1 MKTLAP
7 ATQTQAN
14 NILQILRDERI
25 SKEQLQEAATQY
37 GLPLTRV
44 LQLPPKSLQQLVAAG
59 SALAA

>member
-14 NILQILRDERI
+14 NMLQILRDERI
-25 SKEQLQEAATQY
+25 SKEQLQEATTKY
-37 GLPLTRV
+37 GLPFTRV
-44 LQLPPKSLQQLVAAG
+44 LKLPPKSLQQLVAAG